1 MQQSLMPLHCTSGAG
16 VVHKFFPLQ
25 TLQLFFAGALDELL
39 ERLKR
44 LPDVSP
50 KSTYLCVMGAMMHF
64 DQANTTTHANVTARY
79 QQP

>member
-1 MQQSLMPLHCTSGAG
+1 MQQSLMPSHCTSGAG

-44 LPDVSP
+44 LSNLVGQGSSYDLMFTDPQ
-50 KSTYLCVMGAMMHF
+50 MHSHWKGRA
-64 DQANTTTHANVTARY
+64 QANK
-79 QQP
+79 